1 MMKQKIYVLGLVSA
15 LGIAA
20 GIFLKVNH
28 LAGAAIIL
36 AAGFATLVL
45 IFLPL
50 ALINNYKSENR
61 QNLILYIVTWIT
73 CFVVFGGMLFKI
85 LHWPGAG
92 YILLVALPFPYV
104 VFLPVFLI
112 ITSRN
117 KNFNIYNTVF
127 VLFLLVGI
135 SVLSALLSLNVSKE
149 RIYDSYD
156 LSRSYNRMEV
166 ILNELPGIKSNT
178 LGMQGSSSIN
188 LKIDNLLNVVDEY
201 KNLIFSAENITKQQW
216 INDPGVLIRPEAPA
230 LAGIAILK
238 GNEAFPGEKLEKGIK
253 NLILELEKS
262 PGYENLAKAAP
273 EIFNYKE
280 PESPEDNWAYSVFID
295 NNLSWSII
303 YLDAIEVNLKMI
315 KISVNTTNL

>member
-15 LGIAA
+15 LIIAA

-36 AAGFATLVL
+36 AAGFATLVF

-61 QNLILYIVTWIT
+61 QNRILYIVTWIT

-92 YILLVALPFPYV
+92 YILLAALPFPYV
-104 VFLPVFLI
+104 VFLPVFLV

-166 ILNELPGIKSNT
+166 VLNDLPGIKNNT
-178 LGMQGSSSIN
+178 KAMQGSSSVN

-201 KNLIFSAENITKQQW
+201 KNLIFSAENITKQKW
-216 INDPGVLIRPEAPA
+216 INDPGVLVRPESPA
-230 LAGIAILK
+230 RAGIALSK
-238 GNEAFPGEKLEKGIK
+238 GNEAFPGEKLETGIK
-253 NLILELEKS
+253 SLIQELEKS
-262 PGYENLAKAAP
+262 TGYEILAKATP
-273 EIFNYKE
+273 EIFSYKE
-280 PESPEDNWAYSVFID
+280 PENREDNWASSVFID

-303 YLDAIEVNLKMI
+303 YLEAIEVNLKMI
-315 KISVNTTNL
+315 KVTINTNL